1 MMHHFVL
8 PNITPL
14 TPPTSSPF
22 TVDIPSLHYLFS
34 WIWVLTQFVPTCL
47 VKNWA
52 VPCWFSMK
60 SWMEFLYQ
68 FHESIEYLATVLFHD
83 NFVKKKSFS
92 FVIILSLR
100 KRYYEKTALI
110 ICKYNYACLIVLFEE
125 NDILPVKLRRL
136 WFLLQQIKID
146 WNNKIIIFNSIIF
159 WQTNLKYPERYIFI
173 TP

>member
-1 MMHHFVL
+1 MFPCASLKIGQCLLVL
-8 PNITPL
+8 NEILNGIPL
-14 TPPTSSPF
+14 SVSWKYRIF
-22 TVDIPSLHYLFS
+22 GDRFIP
-34 WIWVLTQFVPTCL
+34 WQFC
-47 VKNWA
+47 K
-52 VPCWFSMK
+52 
-60 SWMEFLYQ
+60 
-68 FHESIEYLATVLFHD
+68 
-83 NFVKKKSFS
+83 KKKSFS

>member
-1 MMHHFVL
+1 
-8 PNITPL
+8 
-14 TPPTSSPF
+14 
-22 TVDIPSLHYLFS
+22 
-34 WIWVLTQFVPTCL
+34 
-47 VKNWA
+47 
-52 VPCWFSMK
+52 MK

-83 NFVKKKSFS
+83 NFVKKKIFL
-92 FVIILSLR
+92 FCDNFIPEEKVLR
-100 KRYYEKTALI
+100 ENSPYYL
-110 ICKYNYACLIVLFEE
+110 YNYACLIVLFEE